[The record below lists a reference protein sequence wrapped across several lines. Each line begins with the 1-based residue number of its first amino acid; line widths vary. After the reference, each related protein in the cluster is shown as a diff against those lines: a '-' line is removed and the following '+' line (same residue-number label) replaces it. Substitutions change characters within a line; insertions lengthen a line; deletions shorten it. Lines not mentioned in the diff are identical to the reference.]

1 MKKSTNFERT
11 KLSVFGLA
19 LLLII
24 LLMGGAIF
32 SLTHGSWA
40 LESSRVAEIIL
51 AKCGLPVAGT
61 PSQVEIAIIWDG
73 RLPRVLAA
81 ALVGFSLAI
90 AGAVMQGIFKNPMA
104 SPGVIGISSGAAL
117 GAVLAIYLGLTAI
130 SSAALP
136 IMAVSGALATLI
148 TVYIIATSA
157 GRTSIA
163 TLLLA
168 GIALNL
174 ILGAVTSFVITLSTR
189 EFDVGRVIVTW
200 LMGDLNNRNWMHVKI
215 VAFTASASLALIL
228 CYGRD
233 LNILMLGE
241 ESAAN
246 LGVEV
251 SRVRNVLLFAA
262 SMMTGGA
269 IAVAGVIGF
278 VGLVAPHM
286 VRAVVGPDNRRL
298 IPLAGLLG
306 AVFLVYADLL
316 VRLVIPVD
324 LKVGVLTSLLGGP
337 FFIYQI
343 VRYRKRFEYM

>member
-1 MKKSTNFERT
+1 MKSLSTT
-11 KLSVFGLA
+11 GLT
-19 LLLII
+19 LLLLTLLAGGVFISLTQGSWDVSNSRIWDII
-24 LLMGGAIF
+24 LSRFGVMPDLNI
-32 SLTHGSWA
+32 
-40 LESSRVAEIIL
+40 SS
-51 AKCGLPVAGT
+51 
-61 PSQVEIAIIWDG
+61 VEIAIVWDG
-73 RLPRVLAA
+73 RLPRVLTA
-81 ALVGFSLAI
+81 ALVGFSLAV

-130 SSAALP
+130 FPQALP
-136 IMAVSGALATLI
+136 LMAIIGALLTLM
-148 TVYIIATSA
+148 TVYMIATSA

-174 ILGAVTSFVITLSTR
+174 ILGAVTSFVITLSTK

-200 LMGDLNNRNWMHVKI
+200 LMGDLNNRLWFHVEI
-215 VAFTASASLALIL
+215 VALTTLSALVMIFSFI
-228 CYGRD
+228 RE

-241 ESAAN
+241 EGAAN
-246 LGVEV
+246 LGVAV
-251 SRVRNVLLFAA
+251 GRVRNILLLAA
-262 SMMTGGA
+262 SIMTGGA

-286 VRAVVGPDNRRL
+286 VRAVIGPDNRRL

-306 AVFLVYADLL
+306 AVFLVYADLF
-316 VRLVIPVD
+316 VRLYIPVD

-337 FFIYQI
+337 FFIWQI
-343 VRYRKRFEYM
+343 IRYRNRFEYM

>member
-1 MKKSTNFERT
+1 MKSLSTT
-11 KLSVFGLA
+11 GLT
-19 LLLII
+19 LLLLTLLAGGVFISLTQGSWDVSNSRIWDII
-24 LLMGGAIF
+24 L
-32 SLTHGSWA
+32 
-40 LESSRVAEIIL
+40 SRFGVMPDLNIS
-51 AKCGLPVAGT
+51 P
-61 PSQVEIAIIWDG
+61 VEIAIIWDG
-73 RLPRVLAA
+73 RLPRVLTA
-81 ALVGFSLAI
+81 ALVGFSLAV

-130 SSAALP
+130 FPQALP
-136 IMAVSGALATLI
+136 LMAIIGALLTLM
-148 TVYIIATSA
+148 TVYMIATSA

-174 ILGAVTSFVITLSTR
+174 ILGAVTSFVITLSTK

-200 LMGDLNNRNWMHVKI
+200 LMGDLNNRLWFHVEI
-215 VAFTASASLALIL
+215 VALTTLSALVMIFSFI
-228 CYGRD
+228 RE

-241 ESAAN
+241 EGAAN
-246 LGVEV
+246 LGVAV
-251 SRVRNVLLFAA
+251 GRVRNILLLAA
-262 SMMTGGA
+262 SIMTGGA

-286 VRAVVGPDNRRL
+286 VRAVIGPDNRRL

-306 AVFLVYADLL
+306 AVFLVYADLF
-316 VRLVIPVD
+316 VRLYIPVD

-337 FFIYQI
+337 FFIWQI
-343 VRYRKRFEYM
+343 IRYRNRFEYM

>member
-1 MKKSTNFERT
+1 MLFEKKYLT
-11 KLSVFGLA
+11 VFGFTLLM
-19 LLLII
+19 LLL
-24 LLMGGAIF
+24 LAGGVVV
-32 SLTHGSWA
+32 SLANGAWEIS
-40 LESSRVAEIIL
+40 SSRVIDIL
-51 AKCGLPVAGT
+51 LAQCGFPVVVK
-61 PSQVEIAIIWDG
+61 PSPVEIAIIWDG
-73 RLPRVLAA
+73 RLPRVLTA
-81 ALVGFSLAI
+81 ALVGFSLAV

-130 SSAALP
+130 FPQALP
-136 IMAVSGALATLI
+136 LMAIIGALATLV
-148 TVYIIATSA
+148 TVYLIATSA

-174 ILGAVTSFVITLSTR
+174 ILGAVTSFVITLSTK

-200 LMGDLNNRNWMHVKI
+200 LMGDLNNRLWFHVRI
-215 VAFTASASLALIL
+215 VAVTAAAALVLIL
-228 CYGRD
+228 SYVRE

-241 ESAAN
+241 EGAAN

-251 SRVRNVLLFAA
+251 GRVRNILLLAA
-262 SMMTGGA
+262 SIMTGGA

-278 VGLVAPHM
+278 IGLVAPHM
-286 VRAVVGPDNRRL
+286 VRAAVGPDNRRL

-306 AVFLVYADLL
+306 AIFLVYADLF
-316 VRLVIPVD
+316 VRLYIPVD

-337 FFIYQI
+337 FFIWQI
-343 VRYRKRFEYM
+343 VRYRNRFEYM

>member
-1 MKKSTNFERT
+1 
-11 KLSVFGLA
+11 
-19 LLLII
+19 
-24 LLMGGAIF
+24 
-32 SLTHGSWA
+32 
-40 LESSRVAEIIL
+40 
-51 AKCGLPVAGT
+51 
-61 PSQVEIAIIWDG
+61 
-73 RLPRVLAA
+73 
-81 ALVGFSLAI
+81 
-90 AGAVMQGIFKNPMA
+90 
-104 SPGVIGISSGAAL
+104 
-117 GAVLAIYLGLTAI
+117 
-130 SSAALP
+130 
-136 IMAVSGALATLI
+136 
-148 TVYIIATSA
+148 IATSA

-200 LMGDLNNRNWMHVKI
+200 LMGDLNNRNWLHVEI
-215 VAFTASASLALIL
+215 VALTAFASLALIL
-228 CYGRD
+228 CYVRD

-241 ESAAN
+241 EGAAN

-251 SRVRNVLLFAA
+251 GRVRNVLLFAA
-262 SMMTGGA
+262 SVMTGGA

-278 VGLVAPHM
+278 IGLVAPHM

-343 VRYRKRFEYM
+343 VRYRKRFEYI

>member
-1 MKKSTNFERT
+1 M
-11 KLSVFGLA
+11 
-19 LLLII
+19 LLLTLLAGGVFISLTQGSWDVSNSRIWDII
-24 LLMGGAIF
+24 L
-32 SLTHGSWA
+32 
-40 LESSRVAEIIL
+40 SRFGIMSDLNIS
-51 AKCGLPVAGT
+51 P
-61 PSQVEIAIIWDG
+61 VEIAIIWDG
-73 RLPRVLAA
+73 RLPRVLTA
-81 ALVGFSLAI
+81 ALVGFSLAV

-130 SSAALP
+130 FPQALP
-136 IMAVSGALATLI
+136 LMAIIGALLTLM
-148 TVYIIATSA
+148 TVYMIATSA

-174 ILGAVTSFVITLSTR
+174 ILGAVTSFVITLSTK

-200 LMGDLNNRNWMHVKI
+200 LMGDLNNRLWFHVEI
-215 VAFTASASLALIL
+215 VALTTLSALVMIFSFI
-228 CYGRD
+228 RE

-241 ESAAN
+241 EGAAN
-246 LGVEV
+246 LGVAV
-251 SRVRNVLLFAA
+251 GRVRNILLLAA
-262 SMMTGGA
+262 SIMTGGA

-286 VRAVVGPDNRRL
+286 VRAVIGPDNRRL

-306 AVFLVYADLL
+306 AVFLVYADLF
-316 VRLVIPVD
+316 VRLYIPVD

-337 FFIYQI
+337 FFIWQI
-343 VRYRKRFEYM
+343 IRYRNRFEYM

>member
-1 MKKSTNFERT
+1 M
-11 KLSVFGLA
+11 
-19 LLLII
+19 LLLTLLAGGVFISLTQGSWDVSNSRIWDII
-24 LLMGGAIF
+24 LSRFGVMPDLNI
-32 SLTHGSWA
+32 
-40 LESSRVAEIIL
+40 SS
-51 AKCGLPVAGT
+51 
-61 PSQVEIAIIWDG
+61 VEIAIIWDG
-73 RLPRVLAA
+73 RLPRVLTA
-81 ALVGFSLAI
+81 ALVGFSLAV

-130 SSAALP
+130 FPQALP
-136 IMAVSGALATLI
+136 LMAIIGALLTLM
-148 TVYIIATSA
+148 TVYMIATSA

-174 ILGAVTSFVITLSTR
+174 ILGAVTSFVITLSTK

-200 LMGDLNNRNWMHVKI
+200 LMGDLNNRLWFHVEI
-215 VAFTASASLALIL
+215 VALTTLSALVMIFSFI
-228 CYGRD
+228 RE

-241 ESAAN
+241 EGAAN
-246 LGVEV
+246 LGVAV
-251 SRVRNVLLFAA
+251 GRVRNILLLAA
-262 SMMTGGA
+262 SIMTGGA

-286 VRAVVGPDNRRL
+286 VRAVIGPDNRRL

-306 AVFLVYADLL
+306 AVFLVYADLF
-316 VRLVIPVD
+316 VRLYIPVD

-337 FFIYQI
+337 FFIWQI
-343 VRYRKRFEYM
+343 IRYRNRFEYM

>member
-1 MKKSTNFERT
+1 MPSKLKFLSTT
-11 KLSVFGLA
+11 GLT
-19 LLLII
+19 LLL
-24 LLMGGAIF
+24 LLLLAGGVFI

-40 LESSRVAEIIL
+40 VSYGRIGEIIL
-51 AKCGLPVAGT
+51 SKLGIMPAVKISPV
-61 PSQVEIAIIWDG
+61 ELAIIWDG
-73 RLPRVLAA
+73 RMPRVLTA
-81 ALVGFSLAI
+81 ALVGFSLAV

-117 GAVLAIYLGLTAI
+117 GAVLAIYLGLAAI
-130 SSAALP
+130 IPQALP
-136 IMAVSGALATLI
+136 LMAVIGALLTLM
-148 TVYIIATSA
+148 TVYLIATSG

-174 ILGAVTSFVITLSTR
+174 ILGAVTSFVITMSTK

-200 LMGDLNNRNWMHVKI
+200 LMGDLNNRLWLHVEI
-215 VAFTASASLALIL
+215 VAVTTLMALAMIF
-228 CYGRD
+228 CYVRE

-241 ESAAN
+241 EGAAN
-246 LGVEV
+246 LGVDV
-251 SRVRNVLLFAA
+251 GRVRNILLLAA
-262 SMMTGGA
+262 SIMTGGA

-286 VRAVVGPDNRRL
+286 VRAVIGPDNRRL

-306 AVFLVYADLL
+306 AVFLVYADLC
-316 VRLVIPVD
+316 VRLYIPVD

-337 FFIYQI
+337 FFIWQI
-343 VRYRKRFEYM
+343 VRYRNRFEYI